1 MEREASVM
9 DYVGGHG
16 FPVPRVDE
24 LRDGGT
30 TMVMEYLE
38 GPTMLSCMV
47 VAPDDAVRWCERLGE
62 LLGELHEI
70 PAPAWLSDCP
80 VGSGDRL
87 LHLDFHPLNVI
98 VTASGPRVVDW
109 ANAARGA
116 SAVDCALSWLLL
128 ACGGEQGRGLGE
140 LMSSRQRE
148 CCLRGFAATVDVD
161 MLSLL
166 GDVSHWKAQDRNISS
181 AERVAMSRFVNRHA
195 RREDAPG
202 TPR

>member
-1 MEREASVM
+1 MA
-9 DYVGGHG
+9 YVGDRG
-16 FPVPRVDE
+16 FPVPRVEE

-38 GPTMLSCMV
+38 GPTMLAQMRA
-47 VAPDDAVRWCERLGE
+47 APEDAVRWCERLGE
-62 LLGELHEI
+62 LLGELHEF
-70 PAPAWLSDCP
+70 PAPAWLADCP

-116 SAVDCALSWLLL
+116 SAADCALSWLLL

-140 LMSSRQRE
+140 LMPIRERERCLQR
-148 CCLRGFAATVDVD
+148 FATAVDVD
-161 MLSLL
+161 MVSLL
-166 GDVSHWKAQDRNISS
+166 ADVARWKAEDRNISS
-181 AERVAMSRFVNRHA
+181 AELVAMSRFVKRHA
-195 RREDAPG
+195 RRDAPSSSS
-202 TPR
+202 